1 MDADRPVVFKMDSL
15 IRALENSADQKV
27 VFLSCYRMMTG
38 NMFTAIERHEF
49 RDCAW
54 VDALLEHFAGYY
66 FAALDAYQRDPLS
79 APAAWKLAHDAAGDP
94 SVSALQKLLLG
105 VNAHINYDLVFTVED
120 LLRVEGN
127 RLRTEGERPRTEWE
141 CLPAGLRATRYE
153 DFCFVNDVIARTIDA
168 VQDQVLDPA
177 MPVMDLV
184 DRLLGPVD
192 EYLVSRLVT
201 GWRENVWNQAVGLL
215 EARDAQER
223 DRLAGRVEEEALR
236 IGRAILFQ

>member
-1 MDADRPVVFKMDSL
+1 MDAGRPVVFKMDAL

-38 NMFTAIERHEF
+38 NMFAAIARHEF
-49 RDCAW
+49 HDCAW

-66 FAALDAYQRDPLS
+66 FAGLDAYQRDPLS

-105 VNAHINYDLVFTVED
+105 VNAHINYDLVFTLED
-120 LLRVEGN
+120 LLRA
-127 RLRTEGERPRTEWE
+127 EGERP
-141 CLPAGLRATRYE
+141 RATRYE

-192 EYLVSRLVT
+192 EYLVSRLIT